1 MNEIKE
7 YILYRDEERK
17 PYLNIKSEFDYETSY
32 FDNSYD
38 IAHMM
43 VDLYSMHELF
53 TEYSYVIGFDCSGK
67 ILGIVELGH
76 ETDTQTPTPIK
87 IMFISLLLMGAN
99 KFVLVHNHPNNI
111 MEASVADI
119 NLGSKVTL
127 GANLLGLEFW
137 DQIIIG
143 DEDFI
148 SMKKEKLM

>member
-1 MNEIKE
+1 MDKIKE
-7 YILYRDEERK
+7 YILFKDEERK
-17 PYLNIKSEFDYETSY
+17 PYLKLKNEFEYDVNH
-32 FDNSYD
+32 FDNSFD

-53 TEYSYVIGFDCSGK
+53 IEYSYVIGFDCSGK

-87 IMFISLLLMGAN
+87 IMFISLLLMGVN
-99 KFVLVHNHPNNI
+99 KFILVHNHPNNA
-111 MEASVADI
+111 MEASTADI
-119 NLGSKVTL
+119 NLGSKVAL

-137 DQIIIG
+137 DQIIIC

-148 SMKKEKLM
+148 SMKNESLM

>member
-1 MNEIKE
+1 MDKIKE
-7 YILYRDEERK
+7 YILFRDEERK
-17 PYLNIKSEFDYETSY
+17 PYLNLKNEFDYDMVY
-32 FDNSYD
+32 FDNSFD

-53 TEYSYVIGFDCSGK
+53 TEYSYAIGFDCSGK

-99 KFVLVHNHPNNI
+99 KFILIHNHPNNV
-111 MEASVADI
+111 MKASTADI
-119 NLGSKVTL
+119 NLGSKVAL

-143 DEDFI
+143 DEEFV
-148 SMKKEKLM
+148 SMKKENLI

>member
-1 MNEIKE
+1 MNKIRE
-7 YILYRDEERK
+7 YILFKDEEGK
-17 PYLNIKSEFDYETSY
+17 PYLNLKNEFDYEISN

-53 TEYSYVIGFDCSGK
+53 IEYSYVIGFDCSNN

-99 KFVLVHNHPNNI
+99 KFVLVHNHPNNVMI
-111 MEASVADI
+111 ASVADI
-119 NLGSKVTL
+119 NLGSKVAL
-127 GANLLGLEFW
+127 GANLLGLDFD

-143 DEDFI
+143 NEDFV
-148 SMKKEKLM
+148 SMRKENLM

>member
-1 MNEIKE
+1 MNKIKE
-7 YILYRDEERK
+7 YILFRDEERK
-17 PYLNIKSEFDYETSY
+17 PYLKLKNEFEYHMDYFNDS
-32 FDNSYD
+32 FD

-53 TEYSYVIGFDCSGK
+53 IEYSYAIGFDCSGK

-111 MEASVADI
+111 MEASTADI
-119 NLGSKVTL
+119 NLGGKVTL
-127 GANLLGLEFW
+127 GSNLLGLEFW
-137 DQIIIG
+137 DQVIIG
-143 DEDFI
+143 DEDFV
-148 SMKKEKLM
+148 SMKNENLM